1 MTVAARIGNSDADA
15 DLKVC
20 TTQQTRVLV
29 HSMASDDTEITLGV
43 GKLLGLFILLAAIC
57 GVFFSIGY
65 SVGRSSGREQ
75 ALNDQPQV
83 NAAPSSDTVLASTS
97 SGEGK
102 PSAGVAAKP
111 DTPAPAADDA
121 NANKQQNLTFYKAVQ
136 QNNNPTPSA
145 EKTSEPGHDLKAAA
159 ETPQT
164 PRVTTAAATS
174 VTVNPPAVTAAA
186 AEPAV
191 ISHTSPVTGPGTIVV
206 QIAAVSREDDAVAL
220 AGALRKK
227 NYNVFVVNNPV
238 TNDKFYHVQ
247 VGPFSTIAEAEAM
260 KAQLVAE
267 GYNPIIKK

>member
-1 MTVAARIGNSDADA
+1 
-15 DLKVC
+15 
-20 TTQQTRVLV
+20 
-29 HSMASDDTEITLGV
+29 MASDDTEITLGV

-65 SVGRSSGREQ
+65 SVGHSSGREQ
-75 ALNDQPQV
+75 AMNDQPSQV
-83 NAAPSSDTVLASTS
+83 SAASSSDTVLASTS
-97 SGEGK
+97 GNDGK

-111 DTPAPAADDA
+111 EAQTPAADDA
-121 NANKQQNLTFYKAVQ
+121 NANNQQSLTFYKAVQ
-136 QNNNPTPSA
+136 QNDNPTPA
-145 EKTSEPGHDLKAAA
+145 NQKTSEPGHDLKAAA
-159 ETPQT
+159 ETPQAK
-164 PRVTTAAATS
+164 VTTAAATS
-174 VTVNPPAVTAAA
+174 VTVNPPAAAA
-186 AEPAV
+186 ATTKPAAAV